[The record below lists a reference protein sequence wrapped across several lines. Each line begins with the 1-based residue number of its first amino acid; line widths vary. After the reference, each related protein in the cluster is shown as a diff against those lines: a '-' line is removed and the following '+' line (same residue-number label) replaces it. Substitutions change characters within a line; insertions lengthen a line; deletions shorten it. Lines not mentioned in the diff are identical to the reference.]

1 MERLSAASV
10 RGTSDLPGLIAL
22 SRLVYTRNESYEMHR
37 KDLREIHEAAWK
49 GKDQKLQKMMEKKKT
64 MDLNMRDGRN
74 RTALH
79 LACAFGHEKVVTL
92 LVDRKCQID
101 VCDKEHRTPL
111 MKAIQ
116 YRKEGCANILID
128 SGADITIADVNGN
141 TALHCAIYIESL
153 SMVAKLLSHGADI
166 EVKNKATLTP
176 LLLAITKRNV
186 QIVEFLL
193 SKKANANAVNEY
205 KCTALI
211 LAVYHRSSEI
221 VGMLLQQN
229 VDIYAE
235 DMRGLTAE
243 RYAAAYGFD
252 EILEQLLDYKQKT
265 SKYPQNSNPEGT
277 PEETPDADTRLAE
290 GTLDEVA
297 GLAEG
302 TLDKVAGLA
311 EGTPDADARLAEGTP
326 DADARLAE
334 GTPDADAR
342 LAEGTPDADARL
354 AEGTPDADARLAEGT
369 PDADA
374 RLAEGTPDADA
385 RLAEGTPDADARL
398 AEGTPDA
405 DARLA
410 EGTPDA
416 DARLAEGTLDMVA
429 GLAEGT
435 LDEAARLAEAT
446 PDEDA
451 HLVERTSE
459 EVKCLVERTPEKA
472 APLVEGSSDKIRYLR
487 NATSGRIEQSAEETP
502 MKPAKETSAKF
513 AWTAQ
518 GKPTQITWVEEKQP
532 EKTKCLAS
540 VTSYKTEVVETG
552 ISEMSERSTEETS
565 TKASTNGNVSSVKSI
580 FSKPSME
587 NLQSIK
593 IEEDFSLANKEGALK
608 TVTGQQEDDI
618 CIIEQAPQDQTNKMP
633 TSESGPKEYGKSSSD
648 SEVNSET
655 AAKNSMCLP
664 EATYQK
670 EIKTING
677 KREDQMFPSESE
689 EEEDET
695 KSWDSESLFESVKEN
710 RVCLLGATYQK
721 EMKTINGKLED
732 QMFPSESEE
741 GEDETKSWDSE
752 SLFESVQENH
762 VCLHDATYQ
771 QKIKTIFGKLVDQM
785 FPSESKQEED
795 EKNSWDSESLPE
807 SVQENHVCLLDA
819 TYQKE
824 MKTINEKLEDQM
836 FPSESKQEED
846 EKNSWDSE
854 SLPESVQENH
864 VCLLDA
870 TYQKEMKTI
879 NEKLEDQMFPS
890 ESKQEEDEKNSWDSE
905 SLPESV
911 QENHVCLLDA
921 TYQKEMKTI
930 NEKLEDQMFPSES
943 KQEEDEK
950 NSWDSESLPE
960 SVQENHVCLLDATYQ
975 KEMKTINEKLE
986 DQMFPSESKQEE
998 DEKNSW
1004 DSESLPESVQENHV
1018 CLLDATY
1025 QKEMKTINEKLEDQM
1040 FPSESK
1046 QEEDEKNSWDSESL
1060 SESVQQKYVCLP
1072 DAAYQ
1077 KEIKTINGK
1086 MEESPD
1092 VHTLL
1097 KPFCGMKDSVP
1108 NKALELK
1115 DIQRFKAEDVS
1126 SVEFPLS
1133 LFSKLTMENL
1143 RSTKVEEDINLATKV
1158 NSEHAAQNYMC
1169 LPQTSYQKEIKTI
1182 NGKIEEPPKKPSDFE
1197 PAIEMQNSVSNI
1209 ALEWKNEQTLGADS
1223 PILSKILDVEPSCKR
1238 ARELKIYHCKQLTE
1252 KMKQMKKKVCELQ
1265 KELSEAKI
1273 KFQLENEKVKWQ
1285 QELCSVRFTL
1295 NQEEEKRRN
1304 IDMLNENIREE
1315 LGRIKEQHRKELEVR
1330 QQIEMAHRMQD
1341 MELKSLRSNFNQVSH
1356 TRENE
1361 NDLLHED
1368 CVLEKEIAMLKLER
1382 DTLRH
1387 LNQEKENK
1395 YFEDMKILKE
1405 KNAELQITLKQKKKT
1420 LTKRAPEYSEQLKVL
1435 TAENTMLTSKLKEK
1449 QDKEILKTEI
1459 ESYHPR
1465 LASAIQDHDQ
1475 NVASSK
1481 KQELAF
1487 HASGDAHLQGK
1498 MNVDVNNVIYNNEM
1512 PHQPLSEVQS
1522 KSKSLKMTNY
1532 AGDAVRENTL
1542 VLEHAQRDL
1551 SEIQCQLKKVEYMYK
1566 NEEDNVHPHTEQ
1578 QESLEQRLLQ
1588 LESKN
1593 IWLRQ
1598 QLVHALKKANNK
1610 SKITINIRFLER
1622 KKEHHLLREKNEEI
1636 VNNCKRL
1643 KECIYQY
1650 EKEKAEREV
1659 IIRQLQKKLAGLHK
1673 QCVSEASL
1681 EVTSHCDVNHQDE
1694 IQNTMKTLFQTKS
1707 QDMRLR
1713 RQQ

>member
-1 MERLSAASV
+1 
-10 RGTSDLPGLIAL
+10 
-22 SRLVYTRNESYEMHR
+22 
-37 KDLREIHEAAWK
+37 
-49 GKDQKLQKMMEKKKT
+49 MMEKKKT

-290 GTLDEVA
+290 GT
-297 GLAEG
+297 
-302 TLDKVAGLA
+302 
-311 EGTPDADARLAEGTP
+311 PDADARLAEDTLDEAARLAEGTP

-334 GTPDADAR
+334 DTLDEA
-342 LAEGTPDADARL
+342 
-354 AEGTPDADARLAEGT
+354 
-369 PDADA
+369 
-374 RLAEGTPDADA
+374 
-385 RLAEGTPDADARL
+385 
-398 AEGTPDA
+398 
-405 DARLA
+405 
-410 EGTPDA
+410 
-416 DARLAEGTLDMVA
+416 ARLAEGTLDKVA

-472 APLVEGSSDKIRYLR
+472 APL
-487 NATSGRIEQSAEETP
+487 SAEETP

-565 TKASTNGNVSSVKSI
+565 TKASTN
-580 FSKPSME
+580 
-587 NLQSIK
+587 
-593 IEEDFSLANKEGALK
+593 
-608 TVTGQQEDDI
+608 
-618 CIIEQAPQDQTNKMP
+618 
-633 TSESGPKEYGKSSSD
+633 
-648 SEVNSET
+648 
-655 AAKNSMCLP
+655 
-664 EATYQK
+664 
-670 EIKTING
+670 
-677 KREDQMFPSESE
+677 DQMFPSESE

-695 KSWDSESLFESVKEN
+695 KSWDSESLPESVQEN
-710 RVCLLGATYQK
+710 HVCLLDATYQK
-721 EMKTINGKLED
+721 EMKTINEKLEGEKKHISTATHVYNLSSYTISVAQKFLNLRKAQRRRRNQMFPSESKQEEDEKNSWDSESLSESVQQKYVCLPDAAYQKEIKTINGKMEEPEFSTTHRILKCQVKMVPLMFHLYLFFLFIFSQKLYSQPFSFQSASEVNFEDINENLNLKNDQRRRKD

-771 QKIKTIFGKLVDQM
+771 QKIKTIFGKLLHGKNVEEKQLKKNCVIEIADLIKLNQMFPSESEEEEDETKSWDSENCVIEITESIKLSKTKRNNLQKLQRDQM

-824 MKTINEKLEDQM
+824 MKTINEKLE
-836 FPSESKQEED
+836 
-846 EKNSWDSE
+846 
-854 SLPESVQENH
+854 
-864 VCLLDA
+864 
-870 TYQKEMKTI
+870 
-879 NEKLEDQMFPS
+879 
-890 ESKQEEDEKNSWDSE
+890 
-905 SLPESV
+905 
-911 QENHVCLLDA
+911 
-921 TYQKEMKTI
+921 
-930 NEKLEDQMFPSES
+930 
-943 KQEEDEK
+943 
-950 NSWDSESLPE
+950 
-960 SVQENHVCLLDATYQ
+960 
-975 KEMKTINEKLE
+975 
-986 DQMFPSESKQEE
+986 
-998 DEKNSW
+998 
-1004 DSESLPESVQENHV
+1004 
-1018 CLLDATY
+1018 
-1025 QKEMKTINEKLEDQM
+1025 
-1040 FPSESK
+1040 
-1046 QEEDEKNSWDSESL
+1046 
-1060 SESVQQKYVCLP
+1060 
-1072 DAAYQ
+1072 
-1077 KEIKTINGK
+1077 
-1086 MEESPD
+1086 ESPD

-1115 DIQRFKAEDVS
+1115 DIQRFKAARPGKSYSFNVS
-1126 SVEFPLS
+1126 IFVEKNIPN
-1133 LFSKLTMENL
+1133 SKLTMENL
-1143 RSTKVEEDINLATKV
+1143 RSTKVEEDINLATKKGKINIETTLESQV
-1158 NSEHAAQNYMC
+1158 MCEHAAQNYMC

-1182 NGKIEEPPKKPSDFE
+1182 NGKIEDISYSNERYLKKQTKRKPPTLKVSKKTQVTSTTFICEPPKKPSDFE

-1209 ALEWKNEQTLGADS
+1209 ALEWKNEQTLGAGKFYSSAIRTMTYKLLELWWCYSTFCQRVNVKICRSLYPKSTNIFYFCLLLETDS

-1659 IIRQLQKKLAGLHK
+1659 
-1673 QCVSEASL
+1673 S
-1681 EVTSHCDVNHQDE
+1681 
-1694 IQNTMKTLFQTKS
+1694 
-1707 QDMRLR
+1707 
-1713 RQQ
+1713 

>member
-265 SKYPQNSNPEGT
+265 SKYPQNSNPEGS
-277 PEETPDADTRLAE
+277 PY
-290 GTLDEVA
+290 
-297 GLAEG
+297 
-302 TLDKVAGLA
+302 
-311 EGTPDADARLAEGTP
+311 
-326 DADARLAE
+326 
-334 GTPDADAR
+334 
-342 LAEGTPDADARL
+342 
-354 AEGTPDADARLAEGT
+354 
-369 PDADA
+369 
-374 RLAEGTPDADA
+374 
-385 RLAEGTPDADARL
+385 
-398 AEGTPDA
+398 
-405 DARLA
+405 
-410 EGTPDA
+410 
-416 DARLAEGTLDMVA
+416 
-429 GLAEGT
+429 
-435 LDEAARLAEAT
+435 AT

-593 IEEDFSLANKEGALK
+593 IEEDFSLANK
-608 TVTGQQEDDI
+608 
-618 CIIEQAPQDQTNKMP
+618 
-633 TSESGPKEYGKSSSD
+633 
-648 SEVNSET
+648 VNSET

-771 QKIKTIFGKLVDQM
+771 QKIKTIFGKLV
-785 FPSESKQEED
+785 
-795 EKNSWDSESLPE
+795 
-807 SVQENHVCLLDA
+807 
-819 TYQKE
+819 
-824 MKTINEKLEDQM
+824 DQM